1 LELLHR
7 GRDEGMVDADGGR
20 ADAPAGDA
28 QTLGD
33 VRPQRVLRL
42 GAEPAHALVRVVGVE
57 RGEVH
62 HRDGA
67 QQPTRLVLA
76 LDRTALGQRRDP
88 TFERRAV
95 DGAHCLQPAEIERH
109 AGIAGNLA
117 PRRVA
122 IGLARADSGAGKG
135 VHARAGEGWLWLGVH
150 TQGPGSLAGP
160 FGRFEATRGPQW
172 HYPSLPGRT
181 QARPCRQ
188 PTRERYSASRG
199 RIPLTA
205 AGDMNDETRAGGSGA
220 LMAERI
226 ERVVVVGAGH
236 GGAEAAAALRQR
248 GFDRQITLVS
258 DEPDLP
264 YQRPP
269 LSKEY
274 IKRPGNPLMLRPQ
287 QFFDD
292 NAVRL
297 MLGVRV
303 VSIDRAGRTVQLS
316 TGESLS
322 YDHLVLATGARNRK
336 PPVPG
341 LVHPAIIELRTLAD
355 ARRIV
360 ELIGGWKRVCVI
372 GGGFIGLEAAG
383 LLATM
388 GIAVEVV
395 EMASRLMQRAV
406 SPTISQWFLG
416 FHQGRGNRV
425 HLSTVVK
432 A

>member
-1 LELLHR
+1 
-7 GRDEGMVDADGGR
+7 M
-20 ADAPAGDA
+20 
-28 QTLGD
+28 
-33 VRPQRVLRL
+33 
-42 GAEPAHALVRVVGVE
+42 
-57 RGEVH
+57 
-62 HRDGA
+62 
-67 QQPTRLVLA
+67 
-76 LDRTALGQRRDP
+76 
-88 TFERRAV
+88 
-95 DGAHCLQPAEIERH
+95 
-109 AGIAGNLA
+109 
-117 PRRVA
+117 
-122 IGLARADSGAGKG
+122 
-135 VHARAGEGWLWLGVH
+135 
-150 TQGPGSLAGP
+150 AGP

-181 QARPCRQ
+181 QARPCRP
-188 PTRERYSASRG
+188 PTRNRYSASRG

-226 ERVVVVGAGH
+226 EKVVVVGAGH
-236 GGAEAAAALRQR
+236 GGVEAAAALRQR

-258 DEPDLP
+258 AETDLP

-292 NAVRL
+292 NAVTL
-297 MLGVRV
+297 MLGARA

-336 PPVPG
+336 PPLPG
-341 LVHPAIIELRTLAD
+341 LDHPAIVELRTLAD
-355 ARRIV
+355 ANRIV
-360 ELIGGWKRVCVI
+360 GAIGGWKHVCVI

-388 GIAVEVV
+388 DIEIDVV
-395 EMASRLMQRAV
+395 EMTPRLMQRAV
-406 SPTISQWFLG
+406 SPTVSQWFLD
-416 FHQGRGNRV
+416 F
-425 HLSTVVK
+425 
-432 A
+432 